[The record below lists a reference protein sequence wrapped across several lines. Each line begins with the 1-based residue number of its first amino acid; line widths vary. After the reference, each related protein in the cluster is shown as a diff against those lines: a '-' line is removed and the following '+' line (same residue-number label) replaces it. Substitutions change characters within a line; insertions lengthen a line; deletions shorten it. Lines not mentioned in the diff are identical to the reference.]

1 MTKRHESATRPAW
14 LQRVGVWGMLG
25 LVLMLTPQS
34 SLAQRRPPR
43 QKPTT
48 ATDSRE
54 ASENAQE
61 KRERQMWNDLEADR
75 SRHLA
80 AQDKATRKRM
90 KRSIREARR
99 QGRNRVLPWW
109 KRVFSRKRYD

>member
-1 MTKRHESATRPAW
+1 MRKRADFAALLPWFRRW
-14 LQRVGVWGMLG
+14 GVWGMLG

-48 ATDSRE
+48 AADSRQ
-54 ASENAQE
+54 ASESAQE
-61 KRERQMWNDLEADR
+61 KREREMWNDLEADR

-99 QGRNRVLPWW
+99 HGRNRMLPWW

>member
-1 MTKRHESATRPAW
+1 MTNRADTSTRRPQLRRW
-14 LQRVGVWGMLG
+14 GVWGMLG

-48 ATDSRE
+48 AADSRQ
-54 ASENAQE
+54 ASESAQE
-61 KRERQMWNDLEADR
+61 KREREMWNDLEADR
-75 SRHLA
+75 NRHLA

-99 QGRNRVLPWW
+99 HGRNRMLPWW